1 MKIAMGSD
9 HGGFELKQEI
19 KHYLVSKGIE
29 VVDVG
34 TNSTDSVD
42 YPEYAKLVCDEVLQN
57 RAQRGILFCG
67 TGIGIGIAANKVHG
81 IRCAIVHDEFTAK
94 MSKQHNDANVISMGG
109 RVLDVQSAK
118 KIVDAYLEAEFEG
131 GRHQKRVD
139 QIMEIDEHNQ

>member
-1 MKIAMGSD
+1 MKIVMGSD

-19 KHYLVSKGIE
+19 KDYLISKGVE
-29 VVDVG
+29 VADVG
-34 TNSTDSVD
+34 TDSVESVD
-42 YPEYAKLVCDEVLQN
+42 YPQYAKLVCEEILQN
-57 RAQRGILFCG
+57 KAQRGILFCG
-67 TGIGIGIAANKVHG
+67 TGIGIGIAANKIDG

-109 RVLDVQSAK
+109 RVLDVQCAK

-139 QIMEIDEHNQ
+139 QIMEIEKEN

>member
-9 HGGFELKQEI
+9 HGGFELKQQI
-19 KHYLVSKGIE
+19 KEYLISKGVE
-29 VVDVG
+29 VTDVG
-34 TNSTDSVD
+34 THSTDSVD
-42 YPEYAKLVCDEVLQN
+42 YPEYAQLVSEEVLQN
-57 RAQRGILFCG
+57 KADRGILFCG
-67 TGIGIGIAANKVHG
+67 TGIGIGIAANKIHG

-109 RVLDVQSAK
+109 RVLDVENAK

-139 QIMEIDEHNQ
+139 QIMEIDAKNR